1 MLIALS
7 HPFYKMY
14 CFPSAGIAVGRKT
27 TERDWL
33 QDKSEGLGFCSD
45 ERRIATHGFYQ
56 A

>member
-1 MLIALS
+1 VPALQLEE
-7 HPFYKMY
+7 KQQ
-14 CFPSAGIAVGRKT
+14 
-27 TERDWL
+27 RDWL